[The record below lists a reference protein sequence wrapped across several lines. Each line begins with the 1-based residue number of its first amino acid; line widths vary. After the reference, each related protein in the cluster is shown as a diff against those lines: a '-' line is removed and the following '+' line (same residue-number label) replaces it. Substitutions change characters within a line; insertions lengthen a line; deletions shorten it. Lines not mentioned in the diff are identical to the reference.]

1 MLIKQY
7 AIVDRGLVD
16 SDPLSAYRTF
26 FFDDHTDCPL
36 SLNNHEISPPK
47 KKIIVLR
54 SGRKTKIIEGKIYEV
69 TIN

>member
-7 AIVDRGLVD
+7 AIVDGGLVD
-16 SDPLSAYRTF
+16 SDLPIGL

-47 KKIIVLR
+47 KIIVLR
-54 SGRKTKIIEGKIYEV
+54 SGRKTKIIEGKIFEV